1 MKTRIAMMFLMMLL
15 AITPLIAQSADV
27 LYQQGN
33 EALDEGQWRQAA
45 DKFRQAASLHRDNAD
60 AALHWLAYAQYKMG
74 QRSDALATLVDLQ
87 KRFPRSKWAA
97 DGKAL
102 EVEIRQSAGQAVA
115 PERVDDEDL
124 KLIVVNG
131 LMHTDPEKAI
141 PILEKILRS
150 DHSPKIKDKALF
162 VLSQSGS
169 PRALEVLGRVA
180 RDGSQP
186 EMQRRALKNLGIV
199 GGDHSR
205 KLLADVYSSTKD
217 KEVKRTILKS
227 YMISG
232 DRARL
237 LALAKSE
244 ADADLRSDAV
254 KQLGITGAK
263 NELAELYATEASINV
278 KEQIIKAM
286 FLGGNADKLAEL
298 ARSEKVLALRLA
310 AIKNLSLIGGDKSS
324 QFLLGMYETDTDPQV
339 RKAVIRGLF
348 LQSNAKAL
356 IRLARNEKD
365 PVMKRELVSRIA
377 LINSEDTQNY
387 LLEILNE

>member
-1 MKTRIAMMFLMMLL
+1 MKIRIAMMFLMKLV
-15 AITPLIAQSADV
+15 AITPLTAQSADV

-45 DKFRQAASLHRDNAD
+45 DKFRQAANLNRDNAD

-102 EVEIRQSAGQAVA
+102 EVEIRQAAGQAVA

-131 LMHTDPEKAI
+131 LMHTDPEKAL
-141 PILEKILRS
+141 PILEKILTS
-150 DHSPKIKDKALF
+150 KHSPRVKDKALF

-169 PRALEVLGRVA
+169 PRAMEVLGRIA
-180 RDGSQP
+180 RDGSEP

-199 GGDHSR
+199 GGEHSR
-205 KLLADVYSSTKD
+205 KLLADIYATTKD
-217 KEVKRTILKS
+217 KEIKRTILKS
-227 YMISG
+227 YMVSG

-244 ADADLRSDAV
+244 SDPDLRGDAV

-263 NELAELYATEASINV
+263 NELAELYATETAIPV

-298 ARSEKVLALRLA
+298 ARGEKVLSLRLA
-310 AIKNLSLIGGDKSS
+310 AIKNLSLIGGDKSG
-324 QFLLGMYETDTDPQV
+324 QFLLNMYETDANPEV
-339 RKAVIRGLF
+339 RKAVIKGLF
-348 LQSNAKAL
+348 LQGNAKIL
-356 IRLARNEKD
+356 IALARKEKD
-365 PVMKRELVSRIA
+365 PVLKRELVSKIA
-377 LINSEDTQNY
+377 LIRSEDTQNY